1 VRRVASVVG
10 GGVLAIGILLFGVV
24 VFGNR
29 DQAPVHVLNGPGEAF
44 ADLCAAHER
53 TDPSAY
59 NSDPPT
65 NGPHL
70 PRLPTREQLANDDEL
85 LQALELG
92 NVVIVYPSR
101 RPPSAL
107 RKLQDDLAGPF
118 DPELAAAGQA
128 VILSR
133 DPSIGQITALA
144 WRHRLRADSADD
156 PQLRAFADFWLG
168 RGYAE
173 AHGENCPPAG

>member
-1 VRRVASVVG
+1 MRRAAVVVAAG
-10 GGVLAIGILLFGVV
+10 AAAIGVLLLVV
-24 VFGNR
+24 LVLSGR
-29 DQAPVHVLNGPGEAF
+29 DKAPVQTVQGPGEAF
-44 ADLCAAHER
+44 HDQCAAHER
-53 TDPSAY
+53 TDPSTY

-70 PRLPTREQLANDDEL
+70 PRVPAREQLTDDDEL

-92 NVVIVYPSR
+92 DVVILYPQR
-101 RPPSAL
+101 RPPAAL
-107 RKLQDDLAGPF
+107 RRLQDDLSGPF
-118 DPELAAAGQA
+118 DRDVAAAGQA

-133 DPSIGQITALA
+133 DPAIKQITGLA

-156 PQLRAFADFWLG
+156 PRLRAFADFWLG
-168 RGYAE
+168 KGYAE